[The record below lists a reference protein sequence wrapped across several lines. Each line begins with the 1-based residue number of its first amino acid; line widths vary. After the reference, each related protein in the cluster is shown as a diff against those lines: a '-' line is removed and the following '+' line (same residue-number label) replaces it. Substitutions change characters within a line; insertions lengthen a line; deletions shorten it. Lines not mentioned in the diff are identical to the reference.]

1 MLFRERTAQ
10 TTIYAFRSFE
20 VHMLILAVRRA
31 VRGGP
36 GHPPGVPTYGI
47 DRQRS
52 KKPWLKKKQ
61 DEKALIPLPPTGLA
75 SFFCANPDVVQ
86 TNLQPRGAVGF
97 CRRSPIAQNVKFCR
111 EMKHGCTAAHRAIT
125 FGVAA
130 KCPDSL
136 GEKF

>member
-1 MLFRERTAQ
+1 
-10 TTIYAFRSFE
+10 
-20 VHMLILAVRRA
+20 MLILAVRRA

-75 SFFCANPDVVQ
+75 SFFCANSDVVQ
-86 TNLQPRGAVGF
+86 TSLQPKRAVGL
-97 CRRSPIAQNVKFCR
+97 CRRSAISQNAKF
-111 EMKHGCTAAHRAIT
+111 
-125 FGVAA
+125 
-130 KCPDSL
+130 
-136 GEKF
+136 